1 MQIKNSILIFSL
13 LFFLFACGNKEEIT
27 VISVGKK
34 KIGEKELSTLY
45 GKYKES
51 VDAKSI
57 SKASFISQIV
67 ERIIL
72 EEEAK
77 KLGVSLTEDEINKF
91 LKENN
96 IDEKKKDM
104 AKLYLLRN
112 KISEKLIIDVK
123 VDEQLINEMEKN
135 ILEVQPEKY
144 IFYQIVLRT
153 KEEAIKVLNEI
164 KSGLDFSRA
173 VEEYSISPEKTR
185 EGLIDYL
192 NADEIPSELLTEL
205 KKMKKGEISGVI
217 TTPFGFHIIKL
228 KDYIP
233 KSQIDKKIKREK
245 AIQEAKKVLQ
255 GDIYA
260 DWISKKKKEYGVNIK
275 WELVEKL
282 N

>member
-123 VDEQLINEMEKN
+123 IDEQLINEMEKN

-164 KSGLDFSRA
+164 KSGLDFNRA
-173 VEEYSISPEKTR
+173 VEKYSISPEKTR
-185 EGLIDYL
+185 GGLIDYL